1 MHRAKNCPHKKS
13 QQVNYID
20 DEDRRD
26 SDDSEEVNI
35 TEEVSE
41 HDIFI
46 AEAAT
51 SAVVDTA
58 CTKTVAGESW
68 FINYCKKLDNDL
80 LNEIEIYPS
89 ETSFKFEDGRKV
101 FPFQKVVI
109 PVQIANHSCKTSCE
123 IVKDNIPLLLSKQS
137 LKQVGATINMQNDK
151 AIIFD
156 TEANLHLST
165 SGHYCVEIYPNAS
178 IYTNKNKDTV
188 REIFF
193 LEETLSKKQ
202 KEKQILKI
210 HTQLGHS
217 SSSSSVKKIKHNAAA
232 LNSKLSKIIDNVMS
246 KCDIC
251 IKYRKPLP
259 HPVVGYVKAT
269 TFNETISVDL
279 HEIQSNI
286 WYMHIIDEFTRLS
299 NAVII
304 RSKTV
309 AVKTFLKHWVSL
321 FGVPRKIVSD
331 NGGDFIGDKFY
342 DMCKTFNIKIDPV
355 PSGLVQH
362 LLKQICCDRKL
373 VNYYG

>member
-1 MHRAKNCPHKKS
+1 MLSATRKCTGQKIKKS

-20 DEDRRD
+20 DEDGRD
-26 SDDSEEVNI
+26 SDYSEEVNI

-109 PVQIANHSCKTSCE
+109 PVQIANHSCKILCE

-137 LKQVGATINMQNDK
+137 LKQVGATINMQNNK

-217 SSSSSVKKIKHNAAA
+217 SSSSVKKIKHNAGA

-286 WYMHIIDEFTRLS
+286 WYMHIIAEFT
-299 NAVII
+299 
-304 RSKTV
+304 
-309 AVKTFLKHWVSL
+309 
-321 FGVPRKIVSD
+321 
-331 NGGDFIGDKFY
+331 
-342 DMCKTFNIKIDPV
+342 
-355 PSGLVQH
+355 
-362 LLKQICCDRKL
+362 
-373 VNYYG
+373 